1 MIAVFGAVSPPE
13 PLVEANV
20 SAPQILCF
28 RDRGVAVVFESSG
41 IGGFG
46 ERVTGIRIADSEDWS
61 RCGAHRL
68 PLPIT
73 VAGVAL
79 GDTPTKVLSSFGPP
93 VFQSEERLV
102 FEHRD
107 ESMRPMTLADG
118 TVRDEVFT
126 VQYGAV
132 FELRDASV
140 SSIHLYHYEV
150 F

>member
-1 MIAVFGAVSPPE
+1 MSAVFGTAAPPE
-13 PLVEANV
+13 PLVEGNV
-20 SAPQILCF
+20 SAPEILCF
-28 RDRGVAVVFESSG
+28 RDRDVAVVFESSG
-41 IGGFG
+41 LGGFG
-46 ERVTGIRIADSEDWS
+46 ERVTGIRIAASDDWS

-73 VAGVAL
+73 VAGVGL
-79 GDTPTKVLSSFGPP
+79 GDTPDEVLSSFGPP
-93 VFQSEERLV
+93 VFRSEKRLV

-118 TVRDEVFT
+118 TVRDEIFT

-132 FELRDASV
+132 FELRQVSV
-140 SSIHLYHYEV
+140 SSIYLYHYEV